1 MSGINRFDCQID
13 ANRRKAPMNDSCLEF
28 ARTLSNAYGVS
39 GFEDDVL
46 KLARG
51 FLASAIDI
59 EEDKLRNLYLRTSGN
74 TGKRPVVMV
83 DGHSDEVGF
92 MIQSINKNG
101 TMKFIPIGGWSA
113 QVVMGQRVRVRNRNG
128 TFLPAIV
135 AAKPPHFI
143 KAGDKNK
150 LIDIADMF
158 IDVGALSK
166 AEACDDYGI
175 EPGAPVVPDTT
186 FAFDEKRGM
195 MMGKAFDCRL
205 GCAAVID
212 TLNRL
217 EGLQLNVDVVGTLS
231 SQEELGLRGA
241 QVAARRVD
249 PDVAIILEGTPAD
262 DVFKDDDAAQ
272 SALKKGPQIR
282 HRDNSMMA
290 NPRFV
295 AFAREVAKN
304 AGIPFQ
310 DAVRDSGGTNGG
322 MVTLA
327 GRGVP
332 VVVLGIPVR
341 YIHAPYGLAAIDDL
355 QWAVAWACEII
366 RKLDELAIKEF

>member
-1 MSGINRFDCQID
+1 
-13 ANRRKAPMNDSCLEF
+13 
-28 ARTLSNAYGVS
+28 
-39 GFEDDVL
+39 
-46 KLARG
+46 
-51 FLASAIDI
+51 
-59 EEDKLRNLYLRTSGN
+59 
-74 TGKRPVVMV
+74 
-83 DGHSDEVGF
+83 
-92 MIQSINKNG
+92 
-101 TMKFIPIGGWSA
+101 
-113 QVVMGQRVRVRNRNG
+113 
-128 TFLPAIV
+128 
-135 AAKPPHFI
+135 
-143 KAGDKNK
+143 
-150 LIDIADMF
+150 
-158 IDVGALSK
+158 
-166 AEACDDYGI
+166 
-175 EPGAPVVPDTT
+175 
-186 FAFDEKRGM
+186 M

-212 TLNRL
+212 ILNRVEAL
-217 EGLQLNVDVVGTLS
+217 RPNVDVVGTLS

-262 DVFKDDDAAQ
+262 DVFKDEETAQ
-272 SALKKGPQIR
+272 SVLKKGPQIR

-295 AFAREVAKN
+295 AFARQVAKK

-332 VVVLGIPVR
+332 VVVLGVPVR

-355 QWAVAWACEII
+355 NWAVTWALEII
-366 RKLDELAIKEF
+366 KQLDEQVIKGF

>member
-1 MSGINRFDCQID
+1 MHGKDQMS
-13 ANRRKAPMNDSCLEF
+13 ASCLEF
-28 ARTLSNAYGVS
+28 AEAFSNANGTS

-46 KLARG
+46 ALARR
-51 FLASAIDI
+51 FANPSITI
-59 EEDKLRNLYLRTSGN
+59 EEDKIRNLYLRSSGN
-74 TGKRPVVMV
+74 AGNRPVVMI

-92 MIQSINKNG
+92 MVQSINKNG
-101 TMKFIPIGGWSA
+101 SLKFIPVGGWSP
-113 QVVMGQRVRVRNRNG
+113 QVVMGQRVRVRTTNG
-128 TFLPAIV
+128 DYMPGIV
-135 AAKPPHFI
+135 GAKPPHFI
-143 KAGDKNK
+143 KNEDKNK
-150 LIDIADMF
+150 TIDMADMF
-158 IDVGALSK
+158 IDVGAMSK
-166 AEACDDYGI
+166 AEAAEDLGI

-186 FAFDEKRGM
+186 FSVDQKRGL

-205 GCAAVID
+205 GCAAVIE

-217 EGLQLNVDVVGTLS
+217 ESLHLKVDVVGTLS
-231 SQEELGLRGA
+231 AQEELGLRGA

-262 DVFKDDDAAQ
+262 DVFKDSDDAQ
-272 SALKKGPQIR
+272 SVLKKGPQIR

-295 AFAREVAKN
+295 AFARTVAKN

-332 VVVLGIPVR
+332 VVVLGVPVR
-341 YIHAPYGLAAIDDL
+341 YIHAPHGLAAIDDL
-355 QWAVAWACEII
+355 NWAVTWALEII
-366 RKLDELAIKEF
+366 KQLDEQAIRGF

>member
-1 MSGINRFDCQID
+1 
-13 ANRRKAPMNDSCLEF
+13 MNDSCLDF
-28 ARTLSNAYGVS
+28 ARAFSNANGVS

-46 KLARG
+46 ELARG
-51 FLASAIDI
+51 FLGPSIQI
-59 EEDKLRNLYLRTSGN
+59 EEDKIRNLYLRPRGN

-92 MIQSINKNG
+92 MVQSINKNG
-101 TMKFIPIGGWSA
+101 TLKFIPIGGWSA
-113 QVVMGQRVRVRNRNG
+113 QVVMGQRVRVRNKSG
-128 TFLPAIV
+128 DYLPAIV

-143 KAGDKNK
+143 KPEDKNK
-150 LIDIADMF
+150 TVDIQDMF
-158 IDVGALSK
+158 IDVGAMSK
-166 AEACDDYGI
+166 TEVCEDYGI
-175 EPGAPVVPDTT
+175 APGAPVVPDV
-186 FAFDEKRGM
+186 AFSFHEAKGI

-205 GCAAVID
+205 GCAAVIE

-217 EGLQLNVDVVGTLS
+217 ESLSLNVDVVGTLS

-241 QVAARRVD
+241 QVSARRID
-249 PDVAIILEGTPAD
+249 PDVAIIFEGTPAD
-262 DVFKDDDAAQ
+262 DVFKDEDAAQ
-272 SALKKGPQIR
+272 SVLKKGPQIR
-282 HRDNSMMA
+282 HRDNSMVA

-295 AFAREVAKN
+295 GFARSVAGG
-304 AGIPFQ
+304 AGVPFQ

-355 QWAVAWACEII
+355 KWAVTWACEII
-366 RKLDELAIKEF
+366 KHLDELIIRGF

>member
-1 MSGINRFDCQID
+1 
-13 ANRRKAPMNDSCLEF
+13 MNDSCLEF
-28 ARTLSNAYGVS
+28 AKAFSNANGIS

-51 FLASAIDI
+51 FIAPSIHI
-59 EEDKLRNLYLRTSGN
+59 EEDKIRNLYLRSSRN
-74 TGKRPVVMV
+74 TGNRPVVMI

-101 TMKFIPIGGWSA
+101 TLKFIPVGGWSS
-113 QVVMGQRVRVRNRNG
+113 QVVMGQRVKVRNAKG
-128 TFLPAIV
+128 EYIPAIV

-143 KAGDKNK
+143 KAEDKNK
-150 LIDIADMF
+150 AIDIADMF
-158 IDVGALSK
+158 IDVGAMSK
-166 AEACDDYGI
+166 AEVCEDHMI
-175 EPGAPVVPDTT
+175 EPGAPVVPDVD
-186 FAFDEKRGM
+186 FSFDAARKM

-205 GCAAVID
+205 GCAAVIE

-217 EGLQLNVDVVGTLS
+217 EHLDAKVDVVGTLS

-249 PDVAIILEGTPAD
+249 PDVAIIFEGTPAD
-262 DVFKDDDAAQ
+262 DVFKDEDAAQ
-272 SALKKGPQIR
+272 SVLKKGPQIR

-295 AFAREVAKN
+295 GFARKIARRASV
-304 AGIPFQ
+304 PFQ

-332 VVVLGIPVR
+332 VVVLGVPVR
-341 YIHAPYGLAAIDDL
+341 YIHAPHGLAAIDDL

-366 RKLDELAIKEF
+366 KQLDEDIIKGF